1 MEHHMLTP
9 GRILDLAVAL
19 FAIEPASGV
28 QVYSVATLLSGA
40 TPPGLPTEGAAEVA
54 SWVQTQG
61 LGAYTPPVVPFP
73 LRPTTLAVL
82 HSAESP
88 DLSALARLLS
98 LRYPAEHLVHIVAL
112 DAQGAPTF
120 TAERGLTAL
129 ATLALPVAAAYL
141 IAVPALPAAADQ
153 RGLEGLHWVVTRLL
167 GPGGC
172 PWDVRQTHQSLR
184 TALLE
189 ETHEVL
195 EAIDSG
201 DMLALAEELGD
212 LLISIVG
219 HSEMARQAGHFR
231 LEDVLELV
239 TSKLIGR
246 HPHVF
251 GDLSVDGEGQVLHN
265 WEQIKAAELAAKG
278 KARASALD
286 GIPPT
291 LPALAAAQKLGKKAA
306 RTGFNWQSV
315 DQVWNKVAE
324 ELSELRSAATAN
336 DRAAIAEEFGDLLFV
351 LGRLAAWLE
360 IDAETA
366 LREAN
371 AKFRRRFTAVE
382 QLAAER
388 GLALNE
394 LDGLTLLKLWNT
406 IKAG

>member
-1 MEHHMLTP
+1 
-9 GRILDLAVAL
+9 
-19 FAIEPASGV
+19 
-28 QVYSVATLLSGA
+28 
-40 TPPGLPTEGAAEVA
+40 
-54 SWVQTQG
+54 
-61 LGAYTPPVVPFP
+61 
-73 LRPTTLAVL
+73 
-82 HSAESP
+82 
-88 DLSALARLLS
+88 
-98 LRYPAEHLVHIVAL
+98 
-112 DAQGAPTF
+112 
-120 TAERGLTAL
+120 
-129 ATLALPVAAAYL
+129 LALPVAAAYL

>member
-1 MEHHMLTP
+1 MERHMLTP

-19 FAIEPASGV
+19 FEIEPASGV
-28 QVYSVATLLSGA
+28 QVHSVAALLSGA
-40 TPPGLPTEGAAEVA
+40 VTPGLPAEGAAEVA
-54 SWVQTQG
+54 SWAQTQG
-61 LGAYTPPVVPFP
+61 LGPYTPPFVPFP
-73 LRPTTLAVL
+73 LRPTTPAVL
-82 HSAESP
+82 HSATPP
-88 DLSALARLLS
+88 DLPALTQFLR
-98 LRYPAEHLVHIVAL
+98 LRYPAEHLAHIVTL
-112 DAQGAPTF
+112 DAQGAPSF
-120 TAERGLTAL
+120 TAERELAALT
-129 ATLALPVAAAYL
+129 TLELPVAAAYL
-141 IAVPALPAAADQ
+141 IGIPALPASADQ

-184 TALLE
+184 AALLE

-195 EAIDSG
+195 EAIDGG
-201 DMLALAEELGD
+201 DMHALAEELGD

-360 IDAETA
+360 IDAETT